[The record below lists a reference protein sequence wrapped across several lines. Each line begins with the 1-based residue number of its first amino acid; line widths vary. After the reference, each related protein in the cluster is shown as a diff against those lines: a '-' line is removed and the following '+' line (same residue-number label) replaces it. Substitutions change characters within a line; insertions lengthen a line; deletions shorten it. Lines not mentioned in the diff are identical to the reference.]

1 MQTSLPSCLRP
12 LRRASRYATS
22 TRPPSSVSMGRLPQR
37 LQHGEGATVVE
48 HLEELR
54 WRIIIVLGALA
65 LTTIVAFAFHG
76 HILDWLNHPLPADRR
91 RVVTLGVAEPF
102 TVSVTVSV
110 YAGFLLALPVILWQ
124 FWSFFAPAF
133 DPSVERNVLG
143 LVAFASALGAAGLA
157 FGYLIVLPRALQWLT
172 HYDDTHFTNLIQ
184 AKAYYSF
191 TATVLLGIVLVF
203 ELPMFVLGLVSIG
216 VLSSATLRK
225 NRRLGYFIV
234 AVIALGLPGPD
245 PVTTG
250 LELLPMWALFEGSIW
265 LAFFVERARPNTLA
279 ADRFDTVAR
288 QPD

>member
-1 MQTSLPSCLRP
+1 
-12 LRRASRYATS
+12 
-22 TRPPSSVSMGRLPQR
+22 MGRLPQR
-37 LQHGEGATVVE
+37 LQHDEGATLVE

-54 WRIIIVLGALA
+54 WRIIVVLCALA
-65 LTTIVAFAFHG
+65 LTTIVAFVFHG

-124 FWSFFAPAF
+124 GRTPPPPAF
-133 DPSVERNVLG
+133 DPSIERNVLG
-143 LVAFASALGAAGLA
+143 LVAFATALGGAGLA

-216 VLSSATLRK
+216 VLSSKTLRR

-265 LAFFVERARPNTLA
+265 LAVFVERARPESVA
-279 ADRFDTVAR
+279 VDRFDTVV
-288 QPD
+288 

>member
-1 MQTSLPSCLRP
+1 
-12 LRRASRYATS
+12 
-22 TRPPSSVSMGRLPQR
+22 MGRLPKR
-37 LQHGEGATVVE
+37 LPHGEGATVVD

-54 WRIIIVLGALA
+54 SRLIVVLCAVA

-124 FWSFFAPAF
+124 GWSFIAPAF
-133 DPSVERNVLG
+133 DPSIERNVLG
-143 LVAFASALGAAGLA
+143 LVAFATALGAAGLA

-216 VLSSATLRK
+216 VLSSASLRR

-265 LAFFVERARPNTLA
+265 LAVFVERARPEALA
-279 ADRFDTVAR
+279 WEGLDASTQR
-288 QPD
+288 PD

>member
-1 MQTSLPSCLRP
+1 
-12 LRRASRYATS
+12 
-22 TRPPSSVSMGRLPQR
+22 MGRLPKR
-37 LQHGEGATVVE
+37 LPHGEGATVVD

-54 WRIIIVLGALA
+54 SRLIFVLCAVA

-124 FWSFFAPAF
+124 LWSFLAPAF
-133 DPSVERNVLG
+133 DPSIERSVLG
-143 LVAFASALGAAGLA
+143 LVSFATALGAAGLA
-157 FGYLIVLPRALQWLT
+157 FGYWIVLPRALQWLT

-184 AKAYYSF
+184 AKPYYSF
-191 TATVLLGIVLVF
+191 TSTVLLGIVMVF
-203 ELPMFVLGLVSIG
+203 ELPIVVLGLVSLG
-216 VLSSATLRK
+216 VLSSAQLRK

-265 LAFFVERARPNTLA
+265 LAFFVERARPDA
-279 ADRFDTVAR
+279 FARDRFDAVAQ

>member
-1 MQTSLPSCLRP
+1 
-12 LRRASRYATS
+12 
-22 TRPPSSVSMGRLPQR
+22 MGRLPQR
-37 LQHGEGATVVE
+37 LPHGEGATVVD

-54 WRIIIVLGALA
+54 SRIILVLCAIALA
-65 LTTIVAFAFHG
+65 TIVAFAFHG
-76 HILDWLNHPLPADRR
+76 HILDWLDHPLPADRR

-124 FWSFFAPAF
+124 LWSFLAPAF
-133 DPSVERNVLG
+133 DPSIERSVLG
-143 LVAFASALGAAGLA
+143 LVSFATALGAAGLA
-157 FGYLIVLPRALQWLT
+157 FGYWIVLPRALQWLT

-191 TATVLLGIVLVF
+191 TSTVLLGIVMVF
-203 ELPMFVLGLVSIG
+203 ELPIVVLGLVSIG
-216 VLSSATLRK
+216 VLSSAQLRK
-225 NRRLGYFIV
+225 NRRVGYFIV
-234 AVIALGLPGPD
+234 AVIALALPGPD

-265 LAFFVERARPNTLA
+265 LAFFVERARPDALA
-279 ADRFDTVAR
+279 GDRFETVAQ